1 MSNRFITE
9 IRGGVKKEGGS
20 YLSCFGKKVLA
31 FTYVLKAS
39 GSKCRSNPRWQFFD
53 KELWFLCDKSNDDNN
68 RDNNNNNDYN
78 RLTKGE
84 GDEKS
89 KDNSGN
95 DDVNSLLNKNPNVAS

>member
-1 MSNRFITE
+1 MAS
-9 IRGGVKKEGGS
+9 K
-20 YLSCFGKKVLA
+20 KKVVVI
-31 FTYVLKAS
+31 YHVLKAS
-39 GSKCRSNPRWQFFD
+39 GSKCRSKPKLQFFD

-95 DDVNSLLNKNPNVAS
+95 DDVNSLLKKNPNEAS